1 MRLGAVLGGG
11 AGGGG
16 GGGGGKEG
24 VGSDVT
30 RFRKGDEVF
39 ASTGYSGGA
48 YAEFICL
55 PEAGTV
61 ALKPANLTYEE
72 AAAVPVGAL
81 TALHF
86 IRKANI
92 QSGQNALVYGASG
105 SVGSYAVQLA
115 KHFGAEVTGVC
126 STANL
131 VWVKPL
137 GADRV
142 IDYTQEDF
150 SKRGET
156 YDVVFDAVGKASDS
170 QCRSALE
177 KNGLYLSVKSPAS
190 EKAEDLV
197 FLKELIEAGEMKPVI
212 DRRYP
217 LEQVAE
223 AHRYV
228 EAGHK
233 RGNVVLV
240 ISSPNI
246 R

>member
-55 PEAGTV
+55 PEAGTG

-72 AAAVPVGAL
+72 AVAVPVGAL

-86 IRKANI
+86 MRKANI
-92 QSGQNALVYGASG
+92 QSGQKVLVYGASG

-115 KHFGAEVTGVC
+115 RHFGAELTGVC
-126 STANL
+126 SATNVA
-131 VWVKPL
+131 WVRAL
-137 GADRV
+137 GAGRV
-142 IDYTQEDF
+142 IDYTREDF
-150 SKRGET
+150 STSGET
-156 YDVVFDAVGKASDS
+156 Y
-170 QCRSALE
+170 
-177 KNGLYLSVKSPAS
+177 
-190 EKAEDLV
+190 
-197 FLKELIEAGEMKPVI
+197 
-212 DRRYP
+212 
-217 LEQVAE
+217 
-223 AHRYV
+223 
-228 EAGHK
+228 
-233 RGNVVLV
+233 
-240 ISSPNI
+240 
-246 R
+246 